1 MEVLRLLAQLA
12 ISCAVMFMWWHM
24 QTVVLSSIEIPAGNR
39 DLVMRMA
46 GMLDAAVIFV
56 LGFWLGTSLS
66 SARKDDKTRPPKPAK
81 ETPSA

>member
-12 ISCAVMFMWWHM
+12 ISCLVMFMWWHM
-24 QTVVLSSIEIPAGNR
+24 QTVVLSSIEIPEGNR

-66 SARKDDKTRPPKPAK
+66 SARKDDKPRPPKPSK
-81 ETPSA
+81 ELPNA